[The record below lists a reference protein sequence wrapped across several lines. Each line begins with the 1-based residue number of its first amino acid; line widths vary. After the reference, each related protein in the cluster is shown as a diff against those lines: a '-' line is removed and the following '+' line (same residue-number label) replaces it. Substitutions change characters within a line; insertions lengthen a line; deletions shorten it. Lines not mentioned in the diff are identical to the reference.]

1 MWMIPQDASPIET
14 YIWKKNI
21 FDDHE
26 LSLIKSIGKSVPLI
40 EGGVGNKEVS
50 LTETRRSKV
59 SWIAPR
65 PDTEFIFERIAQS
78 LMTLNKSFYNYS
90 LTHIEDLQFS
100 EYDNTYQGMYR
111 NHTDDGHDSAVTRKL
126 SFTIQLSDSDE
137 YKGGELL
144 LYRFRLDK
152 PEIAQR
158 EKGMMI
164 AFPSSTIHEVTPV
177 TVGTRYSLV
186 GWAHGPRLR

>member
-1 MWMIPQDASPIET
+1 MIPQDTSPIET

-21 FDDHE
+21 FNNQE
-26 LSLIKSIGKSVPLI
+26 LLVIQSLGKSIPLI
-40 EGGVGNKEVS
+40 DGGVGNTEVP
-50 LTETRRSKV
+50 LTEARRSKV
-59 SWIAPR
+59 SWISPR
-65 PDTEFIFERIAQS
+65 IDTEFIFQRIS
-78 LMTLNKSFYNYS
+78 EVLMQLNKSFYNYN

-111 NHTDDGHDSAVTRKL
+111 NHTDDGHDSAATRKL
-126 SFTIQLSDSDE
+126 SFTIQLSDANE
-137 YKGGELL
+137 YEGGDLL
-144 LYRFRLDK
+144 FYRFKLDN

-164 AFPSSTIHEVTPV
+164 AFTSSTIHEVTPV